1 MLYDL
6 LTTVNAWMGDTLALA
21 LLGSFLWGMVS
32 VLLSPCHM
40 ASIPLIVG
48 YVAGQEEALQA
59 RSAVK
64 YAIVFTIG
72 LFITIA
78 LLGVVCT
85 LLGRMMGEVSPYW
98 TLLVGGMLLWVA
110 LDMLGVQACS
120 LPGGALSRLQVR
132 GLSGAF
138 LLGLAYGILS
148 GSCTFGFMAPILA
161 VITIQAKVTAGLLLI
176 TAFGIGHCVPIAI
189 AGSSTALVRRI
200 LTNRTLQGG
209 STWFKKGAGVTV
221 GCLGLYFIVRPFL
234 QA

>member
-48 YVAGQEEALQA
+48 YVAGQEEALKP
-59 RSAVK
+59 RSAAK
-64 YAIVFTIG
+64 YAIVFTVG

-78 LLGVVCT
+78 LLGVACT

-120 LPGGALSRLQVR
+120 LSGGALSRLQVR

-161 VITIQAKVTAGLLLI
+161 VITIQAKVATGLLLI
-176 TAFGIGHCVPIAI
+176 TAFGVGHCVPIAV

-200 LTNRTLQGG
+200 LSNRTLQGG
-209 STWFKKGAGVTV
+209 SSWFKKGAGIMV
-221 GCLGLYFIVRPFL
+221 GCLGLYFIARPFL